1 MTGDGVLK
9 RGEEMPDISRNE
21 FAEPPKKVHPGQVIK
36 SLTQAVETLHKAEKM
51 NKQLQS
57 QFAVG
62 SPSWQMCESI
72 DDKLHEVFTLLG
84 E

>member
-1 MTGDGVLK
+1 VTGDGVL
-9 RGEEMPDISRNE
+9 
-21 FAEPPKKVHPGQVIK
+21 KKVHPGQVIK
-36 SLTQAVETLHKAEKM
+36 SLQQAVETLHKADKL

-57 QFAVG
+57 QFASG
-62 SPSWQMCESI
+62 SASWHMCEEI